1 MEAGNTFPATL
12 PEHSIQLNEFVAG
25 FGTSYAV
32 MNLSTARRPD
42 GQPVIDFGSLSKITV
57 GGGLFLGEARQEL
70 FSLCHSLTNV
80 HLSCK

>member
-32 MNLSTARRPD
+32 MNLSTRPD
-42 GQPVIDFGSLSKITV
+42 GQPVINFGSLSKITV
-57 GGGLFLGEARQEL
+57 GGGLFLAEARQEL
-70 FSLCHSLTNV
+70 FSLCVIPLPTYI
-80 HLSCK
+80 